1 MNDPNTRPSTAPPRL
16 ATVVACDIA
25 APIIGG
31 FVGAAITA
39 HSYVAPTPF
48 QVAMSIASAGL
59 VGHAAGML
67 CHEALEVEWMGAPSS
82 LMPEGERTLI
92 AGAERRS

>member
-16 ATVVACDIA
+16 PTVVACDIA

-39 HSYVAPTPF
+39 PSYVAPTPF

-67 CHEALEVEWMGAPSS
+67 CHEALEVEMGPPP
-82 LMPEGERTLI
+82 MPEGERTLI